1 MIQKLQLIT
10 KIQCTQYT
18 VLSTQYTVLVSGKWK
33 MNTKRPTCPVGSIPS
48 KAGTPKNRVWRHTR
62 TQIFTNDVAAAHTAH
77 AGAIIPV
84 GTTVSVHGFRPSPFS
99 IIPVYCSR
107 YPTQCQ
113 GKGAFVYNSFT
124 NFIQTRKKA
133 VHPEGW
139 TAWSGGQA
147 HAFFVRDKAGK
158 RATMV

>member
-1 MIQKLQLIT
+1 MMICIT
-10 KIQCTQYT
+10 SGGIFDNSNNSQRFG
-18 VLSTQYTVLVSGKWK
+18 VLRGK
-33 MNTKRPTCPVGSIPS
+33 NKRKKAYLSRRSIPI

-62 TQIFTNDVAAAHTAH
+62 VNVFKNHAVEHT
-77 AGAIIPV
+77 GVIIPV

-99 IIPVYCSR
+99 IVTVYCSR

-124 NFIQTRKKA
+124 NFIQTRKKT
-133 VHPEGW
+133 VHPKGW
-139 TAWSGGQA
+139 TAWSGGEA

-158 RATMV
+158 RATMA